1 MKIYRNITRIENLY
15 VGGTFND
22 QGGKHSKIAEKLFHS
37 LYIHSN
43 YKFDHYNGGSYQQLE
58 QILSS
63 ISQYHIIY
71 WFADVPNDKLKLV
84 RNIKTLNPASILVTS
99 KRNVPEKYSLTD
111 LVYCALGNK
120 SNLLLEITRPGEK
133 YQGRILD
140 PLGNVFLDYT
150 TDFTSVGRTLSQRVK
165 ELASY
170 SRLGSKSIGE
180 LKEVPEEDKF
190 FETIRHYGERFHEL
204 VHSHPQAANRFFG
217 NASFRC
223 ERGFPSFRHDNL
235 IYVSQRNID
244 KRFVDK
250 ESFVPVRLKLPLE
263 YYGEKKPSVD
273 TPIQVL
279 LYQYF
284 ENVRYMLHGHVYVK
298 NAPFT
303 KEIIPCGALEEAEEI
318 IKIFPSRQD
327 NNFAINLNGHG
338 SLVLVDE
345 VEKLENIP
353 YIARP
358 QPETHENH
366 FSGKLSNSWR
376 NLK

>member
-1 MKIYRNITRIENLY
+1 MVVDSSAPQFKTITDINKKINRR
-15 VGGTFND
+15 
-22 QGGKHSKIAEKLFHS
+22 
-37 LYIHSN
+37 
-43 YKFDHYNGGSYQQLE
+43 SYQQVETLE
-58 QILSS
+58 TLVKDKNLTIIDWEQG
-63 ISQYHIIY
+63 IS
-71 WFADVPNDKLKLV
+71 ARELKLGKLAIV
-84 RNIKTLNPASILVTS
+84 KEF
-99 KRNVPEKYSLTD
+99 K
-111 LVYCALGNK
+111 
-120 SNLLLEITRPGEK
+120 PGEK
-133 YQGRILD
+133 YQGRVLD

-170 SRLGSKSIGE
+170 SRMGSKSIGE
-180 LKEVPEEDKF
+180 LKEVPEENKF

-223 ERGFPSFRHDNL
+223 EKGFPSFRQDDL

-250 ESFVPVRLKLPLE
+250 ESFVPVSLKLPLE
-263 YYGEKKPSVD
+263 YYGDKKPSVD

-327 NNFAINLNGHG
+327 NNFAINLKGHG
-338 SLVLVDE
+338 SLVLVDK

-358 QPETHENH
+358 QPETYENH
-366 FSGKLSNSWR
+366 FSRK
-376 NLK
+376 